1 MKNQETL
8 SLSDLTRELAAALRD
23 VIQETPDSVATE
35 SPQDVYEDLASRLV
49 IRLSKRAVVVAPVHC
64 VAAARIFDIFTKW
77 LTGDP
82 KRAYVTRTNGSKFE
96 VATVTPDGLRDLFRG
111 ESVQDAYG
119 QAAQTIELNGGEL

>member
-1 MKNQETL
+1 MNTAPF
-8 SLSDLTRELAAALRD
+8 SLSELTQELAEALRD
-23 VIQETPDSVATE
+23 VIVETPDSDVVD
-35 SPQDVYEDLASRLV
+35 SPQDFYEDLAARLV
-49 IRLSKRAVVVAPVHC
+49 IRLSKRAVTVAPVHC

-77 LTGDP
+77 LTEDP

-96 VATVTPDGLRDLFRG
+96 VATVTPEGLRELFRG